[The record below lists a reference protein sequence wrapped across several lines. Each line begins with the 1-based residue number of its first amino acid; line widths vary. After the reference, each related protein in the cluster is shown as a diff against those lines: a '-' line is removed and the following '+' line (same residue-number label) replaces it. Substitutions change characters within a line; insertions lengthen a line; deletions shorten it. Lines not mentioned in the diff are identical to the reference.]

1 VVLYASNTIPPNL
14 TKECIDA
21 PIMNR
26 VGSTL
31 DEEPTLPRDKG
42 DSDASSDEED
52 NEEEVSVKKRFDE
65 IKSNLRNNKPDLR
78 DTAELEH
85 FAAQNANYLGE
96 TTADGDHN
104 TLLHLL
110 VEDAK
115 DKVFDKYQPLIKL
128 LIERY
133 PNLLEEKDSSDK
145 TPLYIAISK
154 KRHKL
159 VRFVCDTH
167 PKIHAI
173 LSIPCYRSENCLHL
187 AIRRVTPDLA
197 VFLIEH
203 ADEAALCAQD
213 DKGNTPLHL
222 AVAYERCTDAQLRI
236 VKALIRRCD
245 KAIDK
250 RTKEPNHFSP
260 YLFHEH
266 TRAEA
271 KIAAEAEA
279 KKAAKEKEKEAA
291 QGKKDEDGV
300 ASRNGMGGKDDTGG
314 KDGAGAKFTGATQ
327 AKDAKAP
334 RPVVAPRGQ
343 SAVVW
348 GTESENIGQSS
359 LVNTSGETPSGKY
372 GSAGGSY
379 NEHKGAEFGPG
390 KLRKVLSKVHTGPGG
405 VGSGDGKGPN
415 QKTPVALKTSAALK
429 KSKRKEKEKEEK
441 VTEESADAIR
451 YYLKLHC
458 LRSRDHDEAVDFLYG
473 RNQGLSLHSRSPVRI
488 NADGK
493 IYDIQ
498 KTRSISTSMTTPP

>member
-1 VVLYASNTIPPNL
+1 L
-14 TKECIDA
+14 TKKSIDA

-31 DEEPTLPRDKG
+31 DEEPSVVATLPRDKG
-42 DSDASSDEED
+42 DSDASSNEED
-52 NEEEVSVKKRFDE
+52 NEEEASVKKRFNE
-65 IKSNLRNNKPDLR
+65 IKSNLQNNKPNLR

-110 VEDAK
+110 AEDAK

-128 LIERY
+128 LIDRY
-133 PNLLEEKDSSDK
+133 PNLVEEKDSSDK

-154 KRHKL
+154 KRDKL
-159 VRFVCDTH
+159 VRFMCNTH

-173 LSIPCYRSENCLHL
+173 LGIPCYRSENCLHL

-197 VFLIEH
+197 IFLIEH

-236 VKALIRRCD
+236 VTALIRRCD
-245 KAIDK
+245 KAMDK

-271 KIAAEAEA
+271 KRAAEAEA

-291 QGKKDEDGV
+291 QRKKDEDSV
-300 ASRNGMGGKDDTGG
+300 ASRNGMGGKDDAGG
-314 KDGAGAKFTGATQ
+314 KDGAGAKFTAATQ

-334 RPVVAPRGQ
+334 RPVIGPRGQ
-343 SAVVW
+343 SAAVW

-379 NEHKGAEFGPG
+379 GGRKGAGFGSGEP
-390 KLRKVLSKVHTGPGG
+390 RKVLSRVHTGLGG
-405 VGSGDGKGPN
+405 VGSSDGKGLNP
-415 QKTPVALKTSAALK
+415 KTPVAPK

-488 NADGK
+488 DADGK